1 MREMRIWFP
10 GRRART
16 LPLALGLTAGAVWLG
31 FGGVQPGSAHTS
43 SPDPAAITGPRR
55 PQAVALLA
63 GTPVGEALL
72 VGNRTGSVSVIRT
85 DDLTLLGETPV
96 GRNIVA
102 LAPLPDG
109 SGRPGGSNRPG
120 GSSRL
125 VALDHDAHELLL
137 LRPGSDSWAAPGPFP
152 AAAGAPLY
160 EVEAAIPTCRYPI
173 RALSQ
178 DSALVVSCLWSRR
191 VRFYDLGGPDGV
203 QEDLRTPRWTAEFPF
218 EPQEMVFLDDRKLLV
233 ADAFGGGLA
242 VVSVAGGELLRVTE
256 LSSHNLRGLTLLP
269 DGRIAIAHQELHSG
283 MHTTSDDIRW
293 GVFITNS
300 VSLMPVDDL
309 VSGNPRLVR
318 RTRIMD
324 LGDVLTPSGD
334 PAAMVASPEGE
345 LVIALSGVGRLA
357 FGSTDA
363 RRMSHARVGH
373 GPSAIAASG
382 DGLLYVANTRS
393 DEISVVSLDLQTE
406 LARVPLGPAAPLT
419 AAQRGELLF
428 HDATLSLRGWM
439 SCASCHTGG
448 HTNHRLSDTLGD
460 GGYGAPKRVLSLLG
474 VADTKPWAWDGKI
487 RQLEDQVEK
496 SVRTTLRGRELEDR
510 EVNDLA
516 AYLRTLELPE
526 AGDPGETALIA
537 AGREAF
543 DRYTCNRCHTAPVY
557 TSPGAHDVGLTDELG
572 NSRFNPPSLRG
583 VKFRRALLHDGSAK
597 SLEEVFEV
605 HPGFD
610 LQVQNADLPAL
621 IAFLRTL

>member
-1 MREMRIWFP
+1 MREMRNSFP
-10 GRRART
+10 RRHRSV
-16 LPLALGLTAGAVWLG
+16 LLALAAGVVGLGLG
-31 FGGVQPGSAHTS
+31 WT
-43 SPDPAAITGPRR
+43 PADRDGRPGPRR
-55 PQAVALLA
+55 PQAIALLQETPA
-63 GTPVGEALL
+63 GEVVL
-72 VGNRTGSVSVIRT
+72 VGNRNGTVSVIRT
-85 DDLTLLGETPV
+85 DDLALLGEARV
-96 GRNIVA
+96 GRNISA
-102 LAPLPDG
+102 LTPLPNG
-109 SGRPGGSNRPG
+109 SGRPGGS
-120 GSSRL
+120 SRI

-137 LRPGSDSWAAPGPFP
+137 LRPGAKLWTAPGPFP
-152 AAAGAPLY
+152 AASASPLF

-173 RALSQ
+173 RAASQ

-191 VRFYDLGGPDGV
+191 VQLYDLGSPNGV
-203 QEDLRTPRWTAEFPF
+203 LQSLSTPRWTAELPF
-218 EPQEMVFLDDRKLLV
+218 EPQEMVFLDDGKLLV

-269 DGRIAIAHQELHSG
+269 EGRIGIAHQELHTG
-283 MHTTSDDIRW
+283 MHTTTDDIRW

-334 PAAMVASPEGE
+334 PAAMVASPGGE

-357 FGSTDA
+357 FGATDA
-363 RRMSHARVGH
+363 RRMSHARVGR
-373 GPSAIAASG
+373 GPSAIAAGG

-393 DEISVVSLDLQTE
+393 DEISVVSLELQTE
-406 LARVPLGPAAPLT
+406 VARVPLGPAVSLT
-419 AAQRGELLF
+419 AAERGELLF

-460 GGYGAPKRVLSLLG
+460 GHYGAPKRVLSLLG
-474 VADTKPWAWDGKI
+474 VADTKPWAWDGQI

-496 SVRTTLRGRELEDR
+496 SVRTTLRGRELEER
-510 EVNDLA
+510 EVTDLA

-526 AGDPGETALIA
+526 VSEPGETVLVA

-572 NSRFNPPSLRG
+572 NNRFNPPSLRG

-610 LQVQNADLPAL
+610 IQVQTTDLPAL
-621 IAFLRTL
+621 IAFLKTL